1 MLPEGKWPRKLGDRD
16 LPVLGAEGCAVGL
29 ESQSFLD
36 WLHEVCD
43 SAGRQTVG
51 ALGFFPAPRIVT
63 IFGLDLASQG

>member
-1 MLPEGKWPRKLGDRD
+1 M
-16 LPVLGAEGCAVGL
+16 GL

-43 SAGRQTVG
+43 SAGRQTAG
-51 ALGFFPAPRIVT
+51 TLGFFPAPRIVT